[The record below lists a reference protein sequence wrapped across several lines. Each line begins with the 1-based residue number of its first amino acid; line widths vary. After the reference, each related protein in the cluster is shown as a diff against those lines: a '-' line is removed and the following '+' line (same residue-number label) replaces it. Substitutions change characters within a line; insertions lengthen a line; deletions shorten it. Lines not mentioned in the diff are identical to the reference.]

1 MRMKERK
8 EVTGMRMKVIR
19 SPMRGP
25 QRVLEIIVHSSFPR
39 IGPSINFYPR

>member
-8 EVTGMRMKVIR
+8 EVTGMRMKV
-19 SPMRGP
+19 MRGP
-25 QRVLEIIVHSSFPR
+25 QGVLEIIVPSSFPR